1 MQLPQRYVPICSAKT
16 RVLKMKRIELV
27 IDPGTFDRFRDAAR
41 DLNLSDYD
49 VTEVR
54 RTLPASIRDR
64 QRLYRGREFVL
75 DLVERL
81 KIDLMVA
88 DDAAMQIARELVES
102 VRPESMAILRLEHA
116 VLVTGQAPVVT
127 GQAPV
132 RSTRIA
138 AVPNPPALAAA
149 H

>member
-1 MQLPQRYVPICSAKT
+1 
-16 RVLKMKRIELV
+16 MKRIELV
-27 IDPGTFDRFRDAAR
+27 IDPGTLERFREAAK
-41 DLNLSDYD
+41 DLDLADYD

-54 RTLPASIRDR
+54 RTPSAGIRER

-88 DDAAMQIARELVES
+88 DDAAMQIARELVER
-102 VRPESMAILRLEHA
+102 VRPETMAILRLEHT
-116 VLVTGQAPVVT
+116 VVVT
-127 GQAPV
+127 SQANV

-138 AVPNPPALAAA
+138 AVPTSPALAAT

>member
-1 MQLPQRYVPICSAKT
+1 
-16 RVLKMKRIELV
+16 MKRIELV
-27 IDPGTFDRFRDAAR
+27 IDPNTLDRFRAAAK
-41 DLNLSDYD
+41 DLDLSDFD

-54 RTLPASIRDR
+54 RSLPASIRER

-88 DDAAMQIARELVES
+88 DDAAMQIARELVET
-102 VRPESMAILRLEHA
+102 VRPESMAILRLENA
-116 VLVTGQAPVVT
+116 VVVT
-127 GQAPV
+127 SQAAV

-138 AVPNPPALAAA
+138 AFPNPPALAAT

>member
-1 MQLPQRYVPICSAKT
+1 
-16 RVLKMKRIELV
+16 MKRIELV
-27 IDPGTFDRFRDAAR
+27 IDPGTLDRFRDAAK
-41 DLNLSDYD
+41 DLNLYD
-49 VTEVR
+49 FEVTEVR
-54 RTLPASIRDR
+54 RMLPAGTRER

>member
-1 MQLPQRYVPICSAKT
+1 
-16 RVLKMKRIELV
+16 MKRIELM
-27 IDPGTFDRFRDAAR
+27 IDPGTFDRFRDAAN

-54 RTLPASIRDR
+54 RTLPASIRER

-116 VLVTGQAPVVT
+116 VVMTSQSA
-127 GQAPV
+127 V
-132 RSTRIA
+132 RSPRIA
-138 AVPNPPALAAA
+138 AVPTSPALAATR
-149 H
+149 

>member
-1 MQLPQRYVPICSAKT
+1 
-16 RVLKMKRIELV
+16 MKRIELV

-54 RTLPASIRDR
+54 RTLPVSIRER

-81 KIDLMVA
+81 KIDVMVA

-102 VRPESMAILRLEHA
+102 VRPESLAILRLEQA
-116 VLVTGQAPVVT
+116 VVVSSQPA
-127 GQAPV
+127 G
-132 RSTRIA
+132 RSPRIA
-138 AVPNPPALAAA
+138 AVPISPALAAA
-149 H
+149 TH

>member
-1 MQLPQRYVPICSAKT
+1 
-16 RVLKMKRIELV
+16 MKRIELV
-27 IDPGTFDRFRDAAR
+27 IDPGTFDRFRDAAK

-54 RTLPASIRDR
+54 RTLPASIPERP
-64 QRLYRGREFVL
+64 RLYRGREFVL

-88 DDAAMQIARELVES
+88 DDVAIQIARELAES
-102 VRPESMAILRLEHA
+102 VRPESMAILRLEQA
-116 VLVTGQAPVVT
+116 VVLTSQAI
-127 GQAPV
+127 V
-132 RSTRIA
+132 RSPRIA
-138 AVPNPPALAAA
+138 AVPISPALAAT

>member
-1 MQLPQRYVPICSAKT
+1 
-16 RVLKMKRIELV
+16 MKRIELV
-27 IDPGTFDRFRDAAR
+27 IDPGALDRFREAAEA
-41 DLNLSDYD
+41 LNVSDYD

-54 RTLPASIRDR
+54 RTLPASRVER

-88 DDAAMQIARELVES
+88 DDAAMQIARELVET
-102 VRPESMAILRLEHA
+102 VRPESMAILRLE
-116 VLVTGQAPVVT
+116 QAIVVT
-127 GQAPV
+127 SQTAV

-138 AVPNPPALAAA
+138 AVPNPPAMAAA

>member
-1 MQLPQRYVPICSAKT
+1 
-16 RVLKMKRIELV
+16 MKRIELV
-27 IDPGTFDRFRDAAR
+27 IDPRTFDRFRDAAK

-54 RTLPASIRDR
+54 RTLPASIRER

-88 DDAAMQIARELVES
+88 DDVAMQIARDLVES
-102 VRPESMAILRLEHA
+102 VRPESMAILRLEQA
-116 VLVTGQAPVVT
+116 VLLTSQAS
-127 GQAPV
+127 V
-132 RSTRIA
+132 RSPRIA
-138 AVPNPPALAAA
+138 AVPTSPALAAT

>member
-1 MQLPQRYVPICSAKT
+1 
-16 RVLKMKRIELV
+16 MKRIELV
-27 IDPGTFDRFRDAAR
+27 IDPGTLDRFRDAAK
-41 DLNLSDYD
+41 DLNLSDFE

-54 RTLPASIRDR
+54 RMVPAGIRER

-102 VRPESMAILRLEHA
+102 VRPESMAILSLEHA
-116 VLVTGQAPVVT
+116 VVVT

-138 AVPNPPALAAA
+138 AVPNPPALAAT

>member
-1 MQLPQRYVPICSAKT
+1 MI
-16 RVLKMKRIELV
+16 RIELV
-27 IDPGTFDRFRDAAR
+27 IDPGTLDRFRDAANA
-41 DLNLSDYD
+41 LNVTDYD

-54 RTLPASIRDR
+54 RTLPASRVER

-88 DDAAMQIARELVES
+88 DDTAMQIARELAES
-102 VRPESMAILRLEHA
+102 VRPESMAILRLEQA
-116 VLVTGQAPVVT
+116 VVVT
-127 GQAPV
+127 GQAAV

-138 AVPNPPALAAA
+138 AVSNPPAVAVA

>member
-1 MQLPQRYVPICSAKT
+1 
-16 RVLKMKRIELV
+16 MKRIELV
-27 IDPGTFDRFRDAAR
+27 IDPGTLDRFREAAK
-41 DLNLSDYD
+41 DLNLSDFE

-54 RTLPASIRDR
+54 RTLPASIRER

-102 VRPESMAILRLEHA
+102 VRPESMAILKLEHA
-116 VLVTGQAPVVT
+116 VVVT
-127 GQAPV
+127 SQVAV

-138 AVPNPPALAAA
+138 ALSASSALAAT

>member
-1 MQLPQRYVPICSAKT
+1 
-16 RVLKMKRIELV
+16 MKRIELV
-27 IDPGTFDRFRDAAR
+27 IDPGAFDLFRDAAK
-41 DLNLSDYD
+41 DLNLADYD

-54 RTLPASIRDR
+54 RTLPASSRER
-64 QRLYRGREFVL
+64 QRLYRGHEFVL

-102 VRPESMAILRLEHA
+102 VRPESMAILKLEQA
-116 VLVTGQAPVVT
+116 LVAASP
-127 GQAPV
+127 AAV
-132 RSTRIA
+132 RSTRIG
-138 AVPNPPALAAA
+138 AVPSSPALAAA

>member
-1 MQLPQRYVPICSAKT
+1 
-16 RVLKMKRIELV
+16 MKRIELV
-27 IDPGTFDRFRDAAR
+27 IDPNTFDRFRDAVK

-54 RTLPASIRDR
+54 RTLPASIRER

-102 VRPESMAILRLEHA
+102 VRPESLAILRLEQA
-116 VLVTGQAPVVT
+116 VVVSSQAS
-127 GQAPV
+127 V
-132 RSTRIA
+132 RSPRIA
-138 AVPNPPALAAA
+138 AVPTSPALAAA
-149 H
+149 R

>member
-1 MQLPQRYVPICSAKT
+1 
-16 RVLKMKRIELV
+16 MKRIELV
-27 IDPGTFDRFRDAAR
+27 IDPNTFDSFRDAAK

-54 RTLPASIRDR
+54 RTLPASIRER

-102 VRPESMAILRLEHA
+102 VRPESLAILRLEQA
-116 VLVTGQAPVVT
+116 VVVSSQAS
-127 GQAPV
+127 V
-132 RSTRIA
+132 RSPRIA
-138 AVPNPPALAAA
+138 AVPTSPALAAA
-149 H
+149 R

>member
-1 MQLPQRYVPICSAKT
+1 
-16 RVLKMKRIELV
+16 MKRIELV
-27 IDPGTFDRFRDAAR
+27 IDPGTFDRFRDAAN

-54 RTLPASIRDR
+54 RTLPVSSVQR
-64 QRLYRGREFVL
+64 QRLYRGHEFVL
-75 DLVERL
+75 DFVERL

-102 VRPESMAILRLEHA
+102 VRPESMAILRLEQA
-116 VLVTGQAPVVT
+116 VVVT
-127 GQAPV
+127 SQAAT

-138 AVPNPPALAAA
+138 AVANPPAVAAA

>member
-1 MQLPQRYVPICSAKT
+1 
-16 RVLKMKRIELV
+16 MKRIELV
-27 IDPGTFDRFRDAAR
+27 IDPGTLDRFRDAAK
-41 DLNLSDYD
+41 DLNLSDFE
-49 VTEVR
+49 VSEVR
-54 RTLPASIRDR
+54 RTLPAGIRER

-102 VRPESMAILRLEHA
+102 VRPESLAILRLEHA

>member
-1 MQLPQRYVPICSAKT
+1 
-16 RVLKMKRIELV
+16 MKRIELV
-27 IDPGTFDRFRDAAR
+27 IHPNTFDSFRDAAK

-54 RTLPASIRDR
+54 RTLPASIRER

-102 VRPESMAILRLEHA
+102 VRPESLAILRLEQA
-116 VLVTGQAPVVT
+116 VVVSSQAS
-127 GQAPV
+127 V
-132 RSTRIA
+132 RSPRIA
-138 AVPNPPALAAA
+138 AVPTSPALAAA

>member
-1 MQLPQRYVPICSAKT
+1 
-16 RVLKMKRIELV
+16 MKRIELV
-27 IDPGTFDRFRDAAR
+27 IDPSTFDRFRDAVK
-41 DLNLSDYD
+41 DLDLSDYD

-54 RTLPASIRDR
+54 RTLPASIRER

-102 VRPESMAILRLEHA
+102 VRPESLAILRLE
-116 VLVTGQAPVVT
+116 QPVVVSS
-127 GQAPV
+127 QASV
-132 RSTRIA
+132 RSPRIA
-138 AVPNPPALAAA
+138 AVPTSPALAAA

>member
-1 MQLPQRYVPICSAKT
+1 LVGTSHALIFEQLAELRVGQT

-27 IDPGTFDRFRDAAR
+27 IDPGTLDRFREAAKGL
-41 DLNLSDYD
+41 DLSDFE

-54 RTLPASIRDR
+54 RTLPAGVRER

-102 VRPESMAILRLEHA
+102 VRPESMAILKVEHA
-116 VLVTGQAPVVT
+116 FVVSTQA
-127 GQAPV
+127 AV
-132 RSTRIA
+132 RSPRIA
-138 AVPNPPALAAA
+138 AVPTPSALAAT

>member
-1 MQLPQRYVPICSAKT
+1 
-16 RVLKMKRIELV
+16 MKRIELV
-27 IDPGTFDRFRDAAR
+27 IDPGTLDRFRDAAN

-54 RTLPASIRDR
+54 RTLPAKLRER

-88 DDAAMQIARELVES
+88 DDTAMQIARELVES
-102 VRPESMAILRLEHA
+102 VRPESMAILRLEQT
-116 VLVTGQAPVVT
+116 VVVT
-127 GQAPV
+127 SQAAT

-138 AVPNPPALAAA
+138 AVANPPAVAAV